1 MKKLVLTLEES
12 RELKETGAVEIERNG
27 FPMLVEV
34 NPYFDENEEEN
45 YLNKRYNV
53 TIIDCFDKVV
63 LKKEPKQEQKEKIMV
78 AIFDP
83 KKMHIYDC
91 KTSGKRP
98 VRLVDG
104 GEYITQS
111 ESGKFDEGGD
121 MGWYY
126 INQKEFEYMQSQ
138 MVEATINEKGYVV
151 IL

>member
-1 MKKLVLTLEES
+1 MKKLVLNEIET
-12 RELKETGAVEIERNG
+12 RKLKEQGAVEIERNG
-27 FPMLVEV
+27 FPILVEV
-34 NPYFDENEEEN
+34 NDYFDENQEED
-45 YLNKRYNV
+45 YFNKRYNV

-63 LKKEPKQEQKEKIMV
+63 LKKSQSKIKKEKIMV

-111 ESGKFDEGGD
+111 ESENFNECGD

-126 INQKEFEYMQSQ
+126 INQKEFEYM
-138 MVEATINEKGYVV
+138 
-151 IL
+151 